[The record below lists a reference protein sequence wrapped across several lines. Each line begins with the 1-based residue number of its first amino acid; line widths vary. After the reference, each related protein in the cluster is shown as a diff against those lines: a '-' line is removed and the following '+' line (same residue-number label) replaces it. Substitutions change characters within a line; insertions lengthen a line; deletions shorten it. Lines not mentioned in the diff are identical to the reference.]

1 MVVLESKCFVYN
13 VSNLALL
20 RTLDLP
26 AGAGKGASA
35 LSSCDEP
42 SLLALPA
49 SASTGALRV
58 YDLLFGGGNVV
69 TEVRGP
75 DVGRR
80 RQQGGD
86 KGKEPVRREEHCDR
100 GGRT

>member
-26 AGAGKGASA
+26 PGAGKGASA
-35 LSSCDEP
+35 LSSCDER

-75 DVGRR
+75 AH
-80 RQQGGD
+80 QGWEKCGD
-86 KGKEPVRREEHCDR
+86 SGE
-100 GGRT
+100 GT